1 MTIDNLPQW
10 NLSDLYNSIDDK
22 KLDKD
27 LQNLDKETLDFAN
40 KYKGK
45 ISQCSGDELYEAIQH
60 YEKISESIGKIM
72 SYAGLLNAVN
82 VLDTKISSFYQNMNE
97 KITLLSSHILF
108 FGLEINKI
116 EDDELELK
124 FKQSN
129 DLKFYQSVLDNLR
142 VSRPHQLS
150 DEVEQVLLEKSASG
164 SSAWCR
170 LFGQTMVE
178 LEFEVDKKS
187 LNESEV
193 LNLMTNGNESQRKTA
208 TLEFGRVLNK
218 NIKTFSLITNTL
230 AKDKEISDRL
240 RNYKTPISSRNI
252 DNLVEDEV
260 VDALISSVKDNY
272 KNISHRYYKLKAK
285 WMDVEKLNLWDRNAP
300 LPESDDTKIPYNN
313 AVDLVLG
320 AYNDFSPKLHSVAKK
335 FFDNEWVDVGVRK
348 GKRSGA
354 FAHPCVPSVHPYLM
368 LNYQGTN
375 RDVMTLAHELGH
387 GCHQVLAS
395 SQGFLKSQTPLT
407 LAETASVFGEMLT
420 FRKILDNCQDVN
432 TRRILIAGKIE
443 DMINTVVRQIAF
455 CEFERLVHTN
465 RKNGELSPE
474 QLGKYWMKVTKES
487 LGDAFNYEDWYQ
499 DFWAYI
505 PHFIH
510 SPFYVYSYAF
520 GDCMVN
526 SMFSLYQ
533 DGFDDFEEKYL
544 QMLSSGGSLRH
555 KDLLSMFNLDATK
568 TDFWEKGLSVIIN
581 FIDEIE

>member
-1 MTIDNLPQW
+1 
-10 NLSDLYNSIDDK
+10 
-22 KLDKD
+22 
-27 LQNLDKETLDFAN
+27 
-40 KYKGK
+40 
-45 ISQCSGDELYEAIQH
+45 
-60 YEKISESIGKIM
+60 M
-72 SYAGLLNAVN
+72 SYAGLLNAVS

-97 KITLLSSHILF
+97 KITLLSSNILF

-116 EDDELELK
+116 EDDELESK

-129 DLKFYQSVLDNLR
+129 NLKFYQSVLNDLR

-170 LFGQTMVE
+170 LFGQTMAE
-178 LEFEVDKKS
+178 LEFKVDGKS

-240 RNYKTPISSRNI
+240 RNYKTPVSARNI

-260 VDALISSVKDNY
+260 VDALISSVKNNY

-285 WMDVEKLNLWDRNAP
+285 WMGVEKLNLWDRNAP
-300 LPESDDTKIPYNN
+300 LPESDDTKTSYND
-313 AVDLVLG
+313 AVDLVLD

-335 FFDNEWVDVGVRK
+335 FFDNEWIDVGVRK

-375 RDVMTLAHELGH
+375 RDIMTLAHELGH

-432 TRRILIAGKIE
+432 TRRILIASKIE
-443 DMINTVVRQIAF
+443 DMINTVVRQVAF
-455 CEFERLVHTN
+455 FEFEKLVHTN

-474 QLGKYWMKVTKES
+474 QLGEYWMKVTKES
-487 LGDAFNYEDWYQ
+487 LGDAFNYEDWYK

-510 SPFYVYSYAF
+510 SPFYVYAYAF

-526 SMFSLYQ
+526 SIFSLYQ
-533 DGFDDFEEKYL
+533 DGFEDFEEKYL

-555 KDLLSMFNLDATK
+555 KELLAMFNLDATK
-568 TDFWEKGLSVIIN
+568 TDFWEKGLGVITS

>member
-1 MTIDNLPQW
+1 MTVDNLPKW
-10 NLSDLYNSIDDK
+10 DLSDLYNSIDDK
-22 KLDKD
+22 QLDKD
-27 LQNLDKETLDFAN
+27 LKDLDKETINFAK

-45 ISQCSGDELYEAIQH
+45 ISQCSGDELYQAIKQ
-60 YEKISESIGKIM
+60 YEKISESIAKIM

-97 KITLLSSHILF
+97 KITLLSSNILF

-116 EDDELELK
+116 EDDELENK

-129 DLKFYQSVLDNLR
+129 DLKFYQSVINDLR
-142 VSRPHQLS
+142 VSRQHQLS

-164 SSAWCR
+164 SSAWRR
-170 LFGQTMVE
+170 LFGQTMAE
-178 LEFEVDKKS
+178 LEFEVDGKS
-187 LNESEV
+187 LNESEI
-193 LNLMTNGNESQRKTA
+193 LDLMTNGNESQRKTA

-218 NIKTFSLITNTL
+218 NIKTFALITNTL

-240 RNYKTPISSRNI
+240 RNYKTPVSARNI

-260 VDALISSVKDNY
+260 VDALISSVKNNY

-285 WMDVEKLNLWDRNAP
+285 WMGVEKLNLWDRNAP
-300 LPESDDTKIPYNN
+300 LPESDDTKTSYND
-313 AVDLVLG
+313 AVELVLD

-335 FFDNEWVDVGVRK
+335 FFDNEWIDVGVRK

-354 FAHPCVPSVHPYLM
+354 FAHPCVPSAHPYLM

-375 RDVMTLAHELGH
+375 RDIMTLAHELGH

-420 FRKILDNCQDVN
+420 FRKILDNCQDAN
-432 TRRILIAGKIE
+432 TRRILIANKIE
-443 DMINTVVRQIAF
+443 DMINTVVRQVAF
-455 CEFERLVHTN
+455 FEFEKLVHTN

-474 QLGKYWMKVTKES
+474 QLGEYWMKVTKES
-487 LGDAFNYEDWYQ
+487 LGDAFNYKDWYK

-510 SPFYVYSYAF
+510 SPFYVYAYAF

-526 SMFSLYQ
+526 SIFSLYQ
-533 DGFDDFEEKYL
+533 DGFEDFEEKYL

-555 KDLLSMFNLDATK
+555 QELLAMFNLDATK
-568 TDFWEKGLSVIIN
+568 IDFWEKGLGVIIS